1 VIIVASSFAIL
12 YLIREDRL
20 QSIFRFTHR
29 RHQRSASSSTPFIYS
44 ATSDRPSRL
53 WSWRTSFFKFFHP
66 RSDTNDTSALGRP
79 STVQDGHHW
88 YQTGSG
94 DTWDYTVPQLMEV
107 PNTPLQSYPY
117 CTSPPP
123 LPETPLPNPY
133 ALIYNHDSSAS
144 SMHLDLSDP
153 RKASPTYTQSNQTF
167 SSNLDLHRVV
177 SSPLNSSSPMPA
189 SSSSLRSGSPI
200 PRQAV
205 SPVPPEPTV
214 PPGISQRTFEGG
226 SKFLEA
232 L

>member
-1 VIIVASSFAIL
+1 M
-12 YLIREDRL
+12 
-20 QSIFRFTHR
+20 QNIFRFTHR

-44 ATSDRPSRL
+44 ATSERPSRL
-53 WSWRTSFFKFFHP
+53 WSWRTRLFKYFRS

-107 PNTPLQSYPY
+107 HNTPLQSYPY

-144 SMHLDLSDP
+144 SVHFDLSDP
-153 RKASPTYTQSNQTF
+153 RKASPTYTPSNQTF

-177 SSPLNSSSPMPA
+177 SPPPNSSIPIPA

-205 SPVPPEPTV
+205 SPVPEPTV
-214 PPGISQRTFEGG
+214 PPGIYQRTFEGG